1 MTQPHVGV
9 VMGSSSDWDTMQ
21 HAALIL
27 QEFGVAFETRVVSAH
42 RMPDDMFAYAEA
54 AHGRGLRAII
64 AGAGGAAHLP
74 GAPPRILVIQAPYYR
89 NVVEGMR
96 QGAMT
101 VFQDLKAEVETVDV
115 AGGYELPAALRM
127 AMKARRRWDGYLLLG
142 CVVKGETDHY
152 TFICE
157 AICKG
162 VMDIS
167 VESGAPIGFG
177 LLTVDSLAQAEA
189 RSRPDRMNK
198 GVEAAHA
205 LVSQIALARGW
216 GLA

>member
-1 MTQPHVGV
+1 MSTINAP
-9 VMGSSSDWDTMQ
+9 
-21 HAALIL
+21 
-27 QEFGVAFETRVVSAH
+27 TR
-42 RMPDDMFAYAEA
+42 
-54 AHGRGLRAII
+54 GR
-64 AGAGGAAHLP
+64 AHLD
-74 GAPPRILVIQAPYYR
+74 GDAPRILVIQAPYYR

-96 QGAMT
+96 LGAMA
-101 VFQDLKAEVETVDV
+101 VFHDLQAEIETVDV

-152 TFICE
+152 TFICD

-162 VMDIS
+162 VMDIA
-167 VESGAPIGFG
+167 VETGAPIGFG
-177 LLTVDSLAQAEA
+177 LLTVDTLAQAET

-198 GVEAAHA
+198 GIEAAHA
-205 LVSQIALARGW
+205 LVAQIALARGW